1 MRVSDPNM
9 QTMPFQGG
17 GGRNGFLRRTWEPE
31 GRVNEKTCV
40 SGCPLCRGE
49 SDSRPGPASC

>member
-9 QTMPFQGG
+9 QIMPFQGA

-31 GRVNEKTCV
+31 RRVNEKTRV
-40 SGCPLCRGE
+40 SGCPLCRVE
-49 SDSRPGPASC
+49 SDSCPGSASC